1 LLPNTDRPRAN
12 LLPEKEN
19 SRGQEDSI
27 ERHLSMSAQLMKGRA
42 MMSQEGNHLRDRH
55 FEILAKQRCNRDL
68 NYFPNGK
75 LKLRPVQTGIVPNKK
90 PVMNAREAGVTAA
103 SEYFNNKMR
112 FANHVSHVFGGKP
125 GADQNRMDC
134 IGMLDLERKRE
145 LLPTVVEKKLV
156 KEVTPYPMTR
166 FV

>member
-1 LLPNTDRPRAN
+1 VLPHTERSAV
-12 LLPEKEN
+12 LPERID
-19 SRGQEDSI
+19 SGGFEDSI
-27 ERHLSMSAQLMKGRA
+27 NKHLSTSAHLMKGSA
-42 MMSQEGNHLRDRH
+42 LLSQEGNHLKNRH
-55 FEILAKQRCNRDL
+55 FEILAEQRRNAES

-75 LKLRPVQTGIVPNKK
+75 IKLRPVQVGIVVKKK

-112 FANHVSHVFGGKP
+112 FANHVSHLFGGKP
-125 GADQNRMDC
+125 GADHNRMDC

-145 LLPTVVEKKLV
+145 LLPTVVKGKLV
-156 KEVTPYPMTR
+156 KETTPYSMNR